1 MNNRLNELG
10 RRLRALVRRN
20 QIDAD
25 LAEEM
30 RIHLDLRAQQQ
41 TETGIAPNEARYAA
55 QRKFGNTLFLKEAG
69 REVWG
74 WASLERLWQDLRYAV
89 RMLRNSPGFT
99 AVALLSLTLGIGANT
114 AIFSLLN
121 AVILR
126 LLPVP
131 DPQQLVQF
139 TYTIPASG
147 PDNWNS
153 WFGYPHLER
162 FREESGVLSGVFG
175 GVGLNRVNVGW
186 HGTAGLAQCDAYTG
200 NFFSVLGVAPQQ
212 GRLFVASD
220 DREGADVAVISDAYW
235 RTRFG
240 ADPGIIGQTIL
251 IDQLPFTVIGITPP
265 KFSIYTTAA
274 RDVWVPLHA
283 IDRFTPD
290 PSRWQ
295 AAFSSWL
302 LIAGRLRPG
311 VSVVEAEAE
320 LDVIHRRLLVEQ
332 LAASERAS
340 SESMQRFVRES
351 RLVLRPAGNGML
363 TGIRQ
368 MYALPLKLLMG
379 VAAMVLLI
387 SCANVANLVLAR
399 ASHRRREIAVR
410 MALGSGRARVIR
422 QLLTENLLLAAVGG
436 VLALAVARWGSAA
449 LVHMIST
456 GDSLVPLDVRPDW
469 HVFGF
474 TAAVSVAS
482 GLLFGLVP
490 AIRGTRVDPGSALKE
505 GARGS
510 TRSSRLP
517 DRVLVG
523 IQVTLS
529 LVLITGAGLFTRTL
543 ENLRHVDVGYD
554 RNNILMFSVDAKLGG
569 YSTERVGALYR
580 AILDHTAEV
589 PGVQSA
595 SMSIARPVDDQYYLI
610 DRIGQV
616 DGRNLREAETIK
628 VAWNAMSPG
637 YFSTVGTPILMGRD
651 FDLRDSG
658 RAQRVVIVNE
668 SLARQALPGK
678 NPIGH
683 RLDGAE
689 IIGVV
694 KDSLYGGARDQ
705 LRPVLY
711 RSLFQGVGGTDQ
723 SQWVGAGA
731 VSVELR
737 YRSGASLVDEVRQ
750 AVSGVDRYLP
760 IFSVKTL
767 RAQTEDSFLRER
779 LLATISSFFGGLALL
794 LACLG
799 LYGLMAYAVARRTA
813 EIGIRMALGAHSQ
826 AVVWLILRETLWLVL
841 CGIVSGVP
849 LAMWFAQ
856 YAKSLLFGIAPADP
870 LVIAAATA
878 LLIGC
883 AVLAAFLPARR
894 ASCIDPMVAL
904 RYE

>member
-1 MNNRLNELG
+1 MAWFGELW
-10 RRLRALVRRN
+10 RRFKALVRRH

-25 LAEEM
+25 LEEEM
-30 RIHLDLRAQQQ
+30 RLHMSLRAQQQ
-41 TETGIAPNEARYAA
+41 TETGMAPDEACYSA
-55 QRKFGNTLFLKEAG
+55 QRRFGNTLLLKEAG
-69 REVWG
+69 REVWR
-74 WASLERLWQDLRYAV
+74 WTSRERLWQDLRYAV

-139 TYTIPASG
+139 TYTMPSNG

-162 FREESGVLSGVFG
+162 FREQSRTLSGIFG

-186 HGTAGLAQCDAYTG
+186 HGSARLAQCDAYSG
-200 NFFSVLGVAPQQ
+200 NFFSVLEVAPQQ
-212 GRLFVASD
+212 GRLFIADD
-220 DREGADVAVISDAYW
+220 DRPGADAVVLSDGYW

-240 ADPGIIGQTIL
+240 GDPRIIGQTIL

-265 KFSIYTTAA
+265 NFSIYTTAA
-274 RDVWVPLHA
+274 RDLWVPLHA

-290 PSRWQ
+290 ASRWQ

-311 VSVVEAEAE
+311 VPVAAAEAE
-320 LDVIHRRLLVEQ
+320 VDLIHRRLLVEQ
-332 LAASERAS
+332 LAASDRYG
-340 SESMQRFVRES
+340 SESVQRFVRGS
-351 RLVLRPAGNGML
+351 HLVLRPAANGML

-368 MYALPLKLLMG
+368 MYALPLELLMG

-387 SCANVANLVLAR
+387 SCANVANLVLSR

-410 MALGSGRARVIR
+410 MALGSGRARVVR
-422 QLLTENLLLAAVGG
+422 QLLTENLLLAGVGG
-436 VLALAVARWGSAA
+436 VLALAVAQWGSAA
-449 LVHMIST
+449 LVRMIST
-456 GDSLVPLDVRPDW
+456 GDSLVPLDVRVDW
-469 HVFGF
+469 HIFGF

-482 GLLFGLVP
+482 GMLFGLVP

-505 GARGS
+505 GTRGS

-523 IQVTLS
+523 VQITLS

-554 RNNILMFSVDAKLGG
+554 RDNILMFSVDAKLGG
-569 YSTERVGALYR
+569 YSGRRVSALYR
-580 AILDHTAEV
+580 AILDHTAAV

-595 SMSIARPVDDQYYLI
+595 SLSIARPVDDQYYLI

-616 DGRNLREAETIK
+616 DGHDLPEADTIK
-628 VAWNAMSPG
+628 VAWNSMSPG
-637 YFSTVGTPILMGRD
+637 YFSTVGTPILLGRD
-651 FDLRDSG
+651 FDLHDSG
-658 RAQRVVIVNE
+658 RAEKVVIVNE
-668 SLARQALPGK
+668 SLARQALPGR

-689 IIGVV
+689 IIGMV

-705 LRPVLY
+705 ARPVLY
-711 RSLFQGVGGTDQ
+711 RLLFQGEGGTDQ

-737 YRSGASLVDEVRQ
+737 YRSGASLVDEVRH
-750 AVSGVDRYLP
+750 AVSSVDRYLP
-760 IFSVKTL
+760 IFRVKTL
-767 RAQTEDSFLRER
+767 RTQTEDSFLRER

-799 LYGLMAYAVARRTA
+799 LYSLMAYAVARRTA
-813 EIGIRMALGAHSQ
+813 EIGIRMALGARSKE
-826 AVVWLILRETLWLVL
+826 VVWLILRETLWLVL
-841 CGIVSGVP
+841 CGIALGVP
-849 LAMWFAQ
+849 LAIWFAR

-870 LVIAAATA
+870 LVIIAATVLLMGSA
-878 LLIGC
+878 L
-883 AVLAAFLPARR
+883 LAAFLPARR
-894 ASCIDPMVAL
+894 ASRIDPMVAL

>member
-1 MNNRLNELG
+1 MAWFGELW
-10 RRLRALVRRN
+10 RRLTALARRK

-25 LAEEM
+25 LEEEM
-30 RIHLDLRAQQQ
+30 RLHLELRAQQR
-41 TETGIAPNEARYAA
+41 TEAVGMEEARYSS
-55 QRKFGNTLFLKEAG
+55 QRRFGNTLLLKEAA
-69 REVWG
+69 REVLG
-74 WASLERLWQDLRYAV
+74 WTSLERLWQDLRYAV

-139 TYTIPASG
+139 TYTIPSSG
-147 PDNWNS
+147 SDNWNS

-162 FREESGVLSGVFG
+162 FREQSRTLSGIFG
-175 GVGLNRVNVGW
+175 GVSLNRVNVGS

-200 NFFSVLGVAPQQ
+200 NFFSVLEVAPQQ
-212 GRLFVASD
+212 GRLFVAGD
-220 DREGADVAVISDAYW
+220 DRPGADVAVLSDGYW
-235 RTRFG
+235 RTRFAG
-240 ADPGIIGQTIL
+240 DPTIVGQTIL

-265 KFSIYTTAA
+265 NVSIYTTAA
-274 RDVWVPLHA
+274 RDLWVPLHA
-283 IDRFTPD
+283 IDRFTAD

-311 VSVVEAEAE
+311 VPVVAAAAE
-320 LDVIHRRLLVEQ
+320 LDVIHRRLLAEQ
-332 LAASERAS
+332 LAASDRYGS
-340 SESMQRFVRES
+340 QSLQRLVRES
-351 RLVLRPAGNGML
+351 HLALRPAANGML

-399 ASHRRREIAVR
+399 ASYRRREIAVR
-410 MALGSGRARVIR
+410 MALGSGRTRVIR
-422 QLLTENLLLAAVGG
+422 QLLTENLLLAGVGG
-436 VLALAVARWGSAA
+436 VLALVVARWGSAA
-449 LVHMIST
+449 LVRMIST

-469 HVFGF
+469 NIFGF

-482 GLLFGLVP
+482 GMLFGLVP
-490 AIRGTRVDPGSALKE
+490 AVRGTRLDPGSVLKE

-523 IQVTLS
+523 IQITLS

-554 RNNILMFSVDAKLGG
+554 RDNILMFSVDAKLGG
-569 YSTERVGALYR
+569 YSGGRVDALYR
-580 AILDHTAEV
+580 AILDHTAAV
-589 PGVQSA
+589 PGVLSA

-616 DGRNLREAETIK
+616 DGRDLPEAETIK
-628 VAWNAMSPG
+628 VAWNSMSPG
-637 YFSTVGTPILMGRD
+637 YFSTVGTPILLGRD
-651 FDLRDSG
+651 FDLHDG
-658 RAQRVVIVNE
+658 ERAERVVIVNK
-668 SLARQALPGK
+668 SLARQALPGR

-689 IIGVV
+689 IIGMV

-705 LRPVLY
+705 PRPVLY
-711 RSLFQGVGGTDQ
+711 RFLFQGEGGTDQ

-737 YRSGASLVDEVRQ
+737 YGSGATLVDEVRQ
-750 AVSGVDRYLP
+750 AVASVDRYLP
-760 IFSVKTL
+760 IFRVKTL
-767 RAQTEDSFLRER
+767 RAQAEDSFLRER

-813 EIGIRMALGAHSQ
+813 EIGIRMALGARSKE
-826 AVVWLILRETLWLVL
+826 VVWLILRETLWLVL
-841 CGIVSGVP
+841 CGVALGVP
-849 LAMWFAQ
+849 LAIWFAR
-856 YAKSLLFGIAPADP
+856 YAKSLLFGIAPGDP
-870 LVIAAATA
+870 LVIIAATILLMGSA
-878 LLIGC
+878 L
-883 AVLAAFLPARR
+883 LAAFLPARR
-894 ASCIDPMVAL
+894 ASRIDPMVAL